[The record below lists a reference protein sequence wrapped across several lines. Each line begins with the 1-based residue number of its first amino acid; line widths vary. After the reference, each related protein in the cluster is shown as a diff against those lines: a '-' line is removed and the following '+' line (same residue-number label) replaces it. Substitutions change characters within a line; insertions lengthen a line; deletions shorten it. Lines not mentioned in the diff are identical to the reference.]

1 MYTPNRTSS
10 KVTFVENLPDMDEL
24 IENYEQS
31 SNQPMQPPP
40 KRSGAYTLYENI
52 YGGGMESKS
61 MGMRTKFEDESAN
74 KDILL
79 NKALQKLPT
88 RFTSEINGSSS
99 SSGGDSHNHREVEEQ
114 PKMFVQEHHH
124 NRPYVIYEN
133 NHLPSY
139 TLPPPHSPPP
149 PSHFSSYQ
157 HNYPPHPPPPPLRQS
172 RPRPPPKKRP
182 PVKQQQKEIH
192 SLCSM
197 INSHISSCSLCNNLY
212 ISTLK
217 SKCKPQKRNMSTVAF
232 VIVILILI
240 TVCFLL
246 MKRVWN
252 LTPTAGS

>member
-52 YGGGMESKS
+52 YGGGMEGKS
-61 MGMRTKFEDESAN
+61 MGMAMRAKIEDESAN

-88 RFTSEINGSSS
+88 RFTSEINGSGS
-99 SSGGDSHNHREVEEQ
+99 DSHNHNHREVEEQ

-139 TLPPPHSPPP
+139 TLPPPS
-149 PSHFSSYQ
+149 SHFSSYQ
-157 HNYPPHPPPPPLRQS
+157 QHNYPPSPQQPLR
-172 RPRPPPKKRP
+172 RPRPPPKRRP
-182 PVKQQQKEIH
+182 LVKQQQKEIH

-246 MKRVWN
+246 MRRVWN
-252 LTPTAGS
+252 LTPTSQS

>member
-88 RFTSEINGSSS
+88 RFTSEINGSGSES
-99 SSGGDSHNHREVEEQ
+99 HNHNHREVEEQ

-139 TLPPPHSPPP
+139 TLPPPLQQ

-157 HNYPPHPPPPPLRQS
+157 QHNYPPPPPPTTSRT
-172 RPRPPPKKRP
+172 RPRPPPKRRP

-246 MKRVWN
+246 MRRVWK
-252 LTPTAGS
+252 LSPTSES

>member
-52 YGGGMESKS
+52 YGGSMENKS
-61 MGMRTKFEDESAN
+61 RGMRTKFEDESAN

-157 HNYPPHPPPPPLRQS
+157 HNYPPHPPPPP

-240 TVCFLL
+240 TVCFILL
-246 MKRVWN
+246 RRTWN
-252 LTPTAGS
+252 TSTSQS